1 MDQTKKIITNT
12 LWHFLAKML
21 GLIIGV
27 ITIAFITRYLGQTGF
42 GQYATALAWLQFSGI
57 LVDFGLYMVLLSEL
71 GKTQDD
77 NQKKKITGNLLT
89 LRILSAV
96 IILILSI
103 GVAWLTPYD
112 NIIKLAITVL
122 SGAFFFQLINQIL
135 TGVFQ
140 HNLAMHTGSLI
151 EVIGK
156 ALGFVL
162 ILVAINKGWG
172 LIAIVA
178 AMTFANLINTGL
190 MWTLANR
197 LTKLKFYFD
206 FIYWRQISK
215 LAWPLAIGTIFNLF
229 YFKADTL
236 ILSFFH
242 SSAEVGIYA
251 APYRIL
257 EVLISLPPVF
267 LGLTIPLISR
277 QWQQNNKPAFTNSLQ
292 KSFDFFHL
300 FMLPLLIGTLLLAKP
315 IMILIAG
322 QDFASS
328 ALVLQILIVATAFI
342 FYTQLLSYTIVAMG
356 KQKYTLKYII
366 IASVLAL
373 TAYFIFIPTYS
384 YIAAA
389 IITVLVEGS
398 IMLAFYIFI
407 KKQLAR
413 KISWQIFRRTLL
425 SALIMGV
432 VILVLKPLPL
442 LLIIVI
448 AVTIYTICLILFR
461 AINPKEIKAMLNI

>member
-1 MDQTKKIITNT
+1 MTQTKKIITNT
-12 LWHFLAKML
+12 LWHFLAKAL

-27 ITIAFITRYLGQTGF
+27 FTIALITRYLGQSGF
-42 GQYATALAWLQFSGI
+42 GQYATALAWLQFTGI

-71 GKTQDD
+71 GKAQSTE
-77 NQKKKITGNLLT
+77 QKKKITGNLLT

-103 GVAWLTPYD
+103 GIAWLTPYD

-135 TGVFQ
+135 TGIFQ
-140 HNLAMHTGSLI
+140 HHLAMHTGGLI

-156 ALGFVL
+156 ALGFVFIL
-162 ILVAINKGWG
+162 IAIDKDWG

-178 AMTFANLINTGL
+178 AMTLANLINTGL

-197 LTKLKFYFD
+197 LTRLKFYFD
-206 FIYWRQISK
+206 LPYWRYIIK

-242 SSAEVGIYA
+242 SSVEVGIYA

-277 QWQQNNKPAFTNSLQ
+277 QWQQNDKPAFTNSLQ

-300 FMLPLLIGTLLLAKP
+300 FMLPLLVGTLLLAKP
-315 IMILIAG
+315 IMVLIAG
-322 QDFASS
+322 QDFVTS
-328 ALVLQILIVATAFI
+328 APVLQILIVATTFI
-342 FYTQLLSYTIVAMG
+342 FYTQLLSYAIVAMA

-366 IASVLAL
+366 IASIIALA
-373 TAYFIFIPTYS
+373 AYFIFIPAYS
-384 YIAAA
+384 YMAAA

-407 KKQLAR
+407 KKQLTQ
-413 KISWQIFRRTLL
+413 KISWQIFRRSLL

-432 VILVLKPLPL
+432 VILVLIPLPL
-442 LLIIVI
+442 LLIVVI
-448 AVTIYTICLILFR
+448 AMVVYVLCLILFR
-461 AINPKEIKAMLNI
+461 AIDLREIKNLLNI